1 MVHRPLSYFMG
12 TTSRMMAF
20 FSVTHIFLFFTLASC
35 IMFLLSTNKFSIL
48 ISIHV
53 LKELVEKINFDKR
66 SENFLE
72 VIILSIL
79 IILYHDDILKLL
91 RENWFWS
98 LLGSLI
104 CCLKP
109 LFWYHIQEL
118 ELTGLETREGHA
130 FKSKE

>member
-1 MVHRPLSYFMG
+1 MHSLQKTCHALPKLSKQKAVHSVNKEISKRIIVVHRPLSYFMG

-20 FSVTHIFLFFTLASC
+20 FSVTNIFLVFTLASC

-48 ISIHV
+48 ISTHV

-66 SENFLE
+66 SENFPE

-91 RENWFWS
+91 REN
-98 LLGSLI
+98 
-104 CCLKP
+104 
-109 LFWYHIQEL
+109 
-118 ELTGLETREGHA
+118 
-130 FKSKE
+130 

>member
-1 MVHRPLSYFMG
+1 MG

-91 RENWFWS
+91 REN
-98 LLGSLI
+98 
-104 CCLKP
+104 
-109 LFWYHIQEL
+109 
-118 ELTGLETREGHA
+118 
-130 FKSKE
+130 